1 MQQAQEITL
10 SRSAPFTR
18 MKHCVTLR
26 IRFRTC
32 HTVGYYVAKSS
43 AVGGMVLKKEGT
55 SMAGWEQELAGL
67 LRELGVTLEEPKTH
81 PRLSNKLM
89 RSDVKRHE
97 RTADSIF
104 LGDIRESESED
115 EEVWISDLT
124 LMRREIDSIVRQ
136 VIHLMQR
143 GDLDTSL
150 KEDVMVVLRALRRR
164 SAVTQQ
170 AATGDEAY
178 LESAAAMLHF
188 CRLVLRLSET
198 AIEDI

>member
-1 MQQAQEITL
+1 
-10 SRSAPFTR
+10 
-18 MKHCVTLR
+18 
-26 IRFRTC
+26 
-32 HTVGYYVAKSS
+32 
-43 AVGGMVLKKEGT
+43 
-55 SMAGWEQELAGL
+55 MAGWEQELAEL
-67 LRELGVTLEEPKTH
+67 LRELGVTQEERKTDLR
-81 PRLSNKLM
+81 PSGRLIH
-89 RSDVKRHE
+89 SDVKRRE
-97 RTADSIF
+97 QAGDAVIMGDVGGGEAD
-104 LGDIRESESED
+104 DNMW
-115 EEVWISDLT
+115 VSDLS
-124 LMRREIDSIVRQ
+124 LIRREIDSIVHQ

-143 GDLDTSL
+143 GDLDKSL

>member
-1 MQQAQEITL
+1 M
-10 SRSAPFTR
+10 SN
-18 MKHCVTLR
+18 
-26 IRFRTC
+26 
-32 HTVGYYVAKSS
+32 
-43 AVGGMVLKKEGT
+43 AVGGMVLKKEGA
-55 SMAGWEQELAGL
+55 SMAGWEQELAEL
-67 LRELGVTLEEPKTH
+67 LRELGVTQEEPRTH
-81 PRLSNKLM
+81 PRLSNKLI

-97 RTADSIF
+97 RTADAIF
-104 LGDIRESESED
+104 LGDSRESESED

-143 GDLDTSL
+143 GDLDKSL
-150 KEDVMVVLRALRRR
+150 KEDVLVVLRALRRR

>member
-1 MQQAQEITL
+1 
-10 SRSAPFTR
+10 
-18 MKHCVTLR
+18 
-26 IRFRTC
+26 
-32 HTVGYYVAKSS
+32 
-43 AVGGMVLKKEGT
+43 
-55 SMAGWEQELAGL
+55 MAGWEQELAEL
-67 LRELGVTLEEPKTH
+67 LRELGVTQEEPKTH
-81 PRLSNKLM
+81 LRPTGKLM
-89 RSDVKRHE
+89 HSDARHRE
-97 RTADSIF
+97 QSADAII
-104 LGDIRESESED
+104 LGDTGGSEADD
-115 EEVWISDLT
+115 EEIWESDLS
-124 LMRREIDSIVRQ
+124 LMRREIDSIVHQ

-143 GDLDTSL
+143 GDLDKSL

>member
-1 MQQAQEITL
+1 
-10 SRSAPFTR
+10 
-18 MKHCVTLR
+18 
-26 IRFRTC
+26 
-32 HTVGYYVAKSS
+32 
-43 AVGGMVLKKEGT
+43 
-55 SMAGWEQELAGL
+55 MAGWEQELVGL
-67 LRELGVTLEEPKTH
+67 LRELGVTQEEPKTH
-81 PRLSNKLM
+81 LRPSNKLM
-89 RSDVKRHE
+89 HSDVKRRGHA
-97 RTADSIF
+97 ADAIF
-104 LGDIRESESED
+104 LGDIGNSEAED
-115 EEVWISDLT
+115 EEVWISDLS

-143 GDLDTSL
+143 GDLDKSL